1 MDGTT
6 YGAPGPVLRPRRRS
20 RPTVRPL
27 RPTAEERFRL
37 PRRTKSTTCLS
48 DLQDRR
54 SAYRLQAARETRPRH
69 DFSGSPDAPQDA
81 FATGKVRTVFDGAD
95 SQSRRAMSDNDWKS
109 RLGTVYSTD
118 PDFRY
123 RTKEEPEPE
132 TLPPPS
138 QNLRVWIDRKRRAGK
153 QVTLVTGFVG
163 SEDDLRELGRMLKGK
178 VRSRGYGQ
186 GRRDRHTGRSPR
198 PSGRAAGRC
207 GLPGQKGGRIA
218 YGSYARASRSAVR
231 RLTACRRFG
240 TILRLGPV
248 ASGDALDAGQ
258 AALGK
263 SRFPR
268 LLFGQCR
275 ARGPLPRYDPS
286 VDFLRFRVRS
296 AEDAG
301 RAPYGELRRQR
312 HGDVGAQTHRARDDS
327 RRPAFRRALA
337 QALSDARVPPCPCS
351 TAICTA
357 VL

>member
-1 MDGTT
+1 M
-6 YGAPGPVLRPRRRS
+6 
-20 RPTVRPL
+20 
-27 RPTAEERFRL
+27 
-37 PRRTKSTTCLS
+37 TCLS

-178 VRSRGYGQ
+178 CGVGGTAKDGEIVIQ
-186 GRRDRHTGRSPR
+186 GDHRDRVVELL
-198 PSGRAAGRC
+198 AGAGYRV
-207 GLPGQKGGRIA
+207 KKAGG
-218 YGSYARASRSAVR
+218 
-231 RLTACRRFG
+231 
-240 TILRLGPV
+240 
-248 ASGDALDAGQ
+248 
-258 AALGK
+258 
-263 SRFPR
+263 
-268 LLFGQCR
+268 
-275 ARGPLPRYDPS
+275 
-286 VDFLRFRVRS
+286 
-296 AEDAG
+296 
-301 RAPYGELRRQR
+301 
-312 HGDVGAQTHRARDDS
+312 
-327 RRPAFRRALA
+327 
-337 QALSDARVPPCPCS
+337 
-351 TAICTA
+351 
-357 VL
+357 